1 MSGIKNIFSRE
12 INPCQFCGAR
22 RLKCPCARRC
32 PHSNHP
38 KDRNGNPPL
47 RHLCTGCWEDFPH
60 SERVWN
66 KNLKRFVAPNDPSL
80 VSVVQQ
86 VEPSVQAV
94 ELGPITDELWDYMNQ
109 MVDEDI
115 KAGGEADIE
124 AGGEADVEAGG
135 EADVENDADS
145 ERILTQIM
153 WGYLDEIRRLE
164 RQQAQAQPQAEQMSP
179 EEFERIESLFNKA
192 NSDDE

>member
-1 MSGIKNIFSRE
+1 MSGNKKIFSRE
-12 INPCQFCGAR
+12 IKPCQFCGAR
-22 RLKCPCARRC
+22 RVRCPCVYLC
-32 PHSNHP
+32 PNSNHQ

-47 RHLCTGCWEDFPH
+47 RHLCTDCWKAFPH
-60 SERVWN
+60 IERVWN
-66 KNLKRFVAPNDPSL
+66 KNLKQFEAPNDPSL
-80 VSVVQQ
+80 VSVVPK

-94 ELGPITDELWDYMNQ
+94 ELGRITDELWDFLNQ

-115 KAGGEADIE
+115 EAGGE

-135 EADVENDADS
+135 DADS

-153 WGYLDEIRRLE
+153 WDYFDKIRGLK
-164 RQQAQAQPQAEQMSP
+164 RQQAQAQSEQMSP
-179 EEFERIESLFNKA
+179 EEIEILEDLFKEP